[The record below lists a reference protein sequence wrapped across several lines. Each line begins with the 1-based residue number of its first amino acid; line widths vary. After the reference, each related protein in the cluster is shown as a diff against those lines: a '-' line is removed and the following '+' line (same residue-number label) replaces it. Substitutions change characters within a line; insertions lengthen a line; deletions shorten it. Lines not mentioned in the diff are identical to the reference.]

1 MLHRHAETFLT
12 QVRSFQDSLTGSLDD
27 IFVSL
32 GHLLDCEATC
42 NHKFSTGDN
51 DLLVDVLDE
60 SLHEGCANF
69 LDSLLEPD
77 IIMQELAFTRQNS
90 QIDGEIEVIAVNN
103 LDETVF
109 DLLSDVKDPA
119 EVHNPLLVS
128 AALTDASNHQVLVEL
143 PEFLEDGA

>member
-12 QVRSFQDSLTGSLDD
+12 QVRSFQDSLTSSLDD
-27 IFVSL
+27 IFISL
-32 GHLLDCEATC
+32 GHLLDCEATSD
-42 NHKFSTGDN
+42 HEFSTGDN

-60 SLHEGCANF
+60 GLHEGCADF

-119 EVHNPLLVS
+119 
-128 AALTDASNHQVLVEL
+128 
-143 PEFLEDGA
+143 